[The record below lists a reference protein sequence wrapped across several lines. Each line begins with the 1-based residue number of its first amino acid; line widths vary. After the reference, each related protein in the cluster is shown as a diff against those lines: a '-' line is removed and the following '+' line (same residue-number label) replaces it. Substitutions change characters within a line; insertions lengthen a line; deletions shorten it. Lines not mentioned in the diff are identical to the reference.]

1 MSKPVLGSGNKA
13 VLPSNILKP
22 NKITFKKKFQMDA
35 PDEKQSG
42 FNPLVRNIEEDNVE
56 SLADNELNN
65 NNRRPPLQ

>member
-42 FNPLVRNIEEDNVE
+42 FNQLVRNVEDDNVD
-56 SLADNELNN
+56 SL
-65 NNRRPPLQ
+65 